1 MRENA
6 TIGLKEKVKRLKPP
20 HTSRQRQSKD
30 TDTGPPPGS
39 IPHKGA
45 PGRVTSYSWGGP
57 WSLVHQVAAPPALR
71 EAILYQ

>member
-30 TDTGPPPGS
+30 TDTGPPLARS
-39 IPHKGA
+39 RIKVL
-45 PGRVTSYSWGGP
+45 RGG
-57 WSLVHQVAAPPALR
+57 
-71 EAILYQ
+71 